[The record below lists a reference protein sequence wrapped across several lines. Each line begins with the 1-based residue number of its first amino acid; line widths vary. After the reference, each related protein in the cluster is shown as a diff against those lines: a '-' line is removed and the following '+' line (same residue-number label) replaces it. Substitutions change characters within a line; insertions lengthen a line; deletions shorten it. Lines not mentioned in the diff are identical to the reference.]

1 MRVLIRIISLIVT
14 VAFILTLAGPA
25 FAQDAAG
32 RSAVTLT
39 LESAPYQMLPEDDG
53 TVRLAMDG
61 FQTALIP
68 GYPALPVRVVDVALP
83 PGTRAVGISIHEAQT
98 ESLGEGWSLVRV
110 PPQVSDDGQMAQL
123 ELTEAFPESPVVL
136 EGTHAQGGVVFARLH
151 YFPFRYDPRTG
162 ALTFTHRVSVSV
174 RYVRADGP
182 SLPVRRDDMRA
193 LPLANA
199 DQAREWYETG
209 PEAQSANG
217 YLILTSA
224 TLAGCQAVQNFAA
237 HKANLGFSVYIA
249 TPSDWAGFPGGDS
262 ADKIRNFLINR
273 YAAWNL
279 RYLLIIGSASTIPMK
294 TTYPSP
300 TDHGGNWPTPTDAY
314 YADLTGNWD
323 ADGDGYFGERGEDS
337 PDFVAELWVGR
348 IPFDSESVV
357 GPILQKTTTY
367 ATTDGDWRRKALL
380 AMAIQGYTSS
390 GAIQTDGGYLGEEM
404 RNRYLNAAGFTSYRL
419 YEENPPATSLPHEAG
434 LTLSRMTSTWAG
446 GYGLVTWWG
455 HGNRYGAYRRLW
467 SGSAYYDTPFITYD
481 NLSGL
486 DDSKPSIVV
495 QNSCL
500 NAQVGYTN
508 LASELLKRGA
518 IATVAGT
525 TITWYYLCWDAY
537 NDGGNATMAYFFG
550 QNVVSDRD
558 SVGAALADT
567 KALYA
572 ESYVWFTG
580 DMQNLMA
587 MTLHGDPSVGLWP
600 SGATL
605 EKALSPGWNLIS
617 FSNLSTAVPIADAFA
632 SVNGFYTQ
640 VYAYDPL
647 LPGGPWFHYAPGGNP
662 AENTLTM
669 VDGVHGYWV
678 HVTSACTLRF
688 TSMAASSSASAI
700 PLRTGWNLVAFPR
713 LSPKAASEALA
724 SIAAKVVAVYTAD
737 LASPGGWL
745 RYNPAAPAWA
755 NSLTTFQPGT
765 GYWIKVSSDTMWT
778 P

>member
-1 MRVLIRIISLIVT
+1 MRVLIRIVSPIVAA
-14 VAFILTLAGPA
+14 VFVLTPAAPA

-32 RSAVTLT
+32 GSFVALT
-39 LESAPYQMLPEDDG
+39 LESAPYRVLPADDG

-83 PGTRAVGISIHEAQT
+83 AGTRAVSVVIREAQA
-98 ESLGEGWSLVRV
+98 EPLGEGWSLARV
-110 PPQVSDDGQMAQL
+110 PPQVSGDGQMAQL
-123 ELTEAFPESPVVL
+123 ELTEAFPESPVML
-136 EGTHAQGGVVFARLH
+136 EGTHALGGIVFARLH
-151 YFPFRYDPRTG
+151 YFPFRYDPRTR
-162 ALTFTHRVSVSV
+162 ALTLTRRVAVSV
-174 RYVRADGP
+174 RYVRAEGL
-182 SLPVRRDDMRA
+182 SLPARRGDLAA

-209 PEAQSANG
+209 PEAQSTDG

-224 TLAGCQAVQNFAA
+224 TLAASQAVQNFAA
-237 HKANLGFSVYIA
+237 HKASLGFAVYIA
-249 TPSDWAGFPGGDS
+249 TPSDWSGFPGGDS

-279 RYLLIIGSASTIPMK
+279 RYLLILGSASAIPMK
-294 TTYPSP
+294 ITYPSR

-337 PDFVAELWVGR
+337 PDFAAELWVGR
-348 IPFDSESVV
+348 IPFDSEAVV
-357 GPILQKTTTY
+357 GPILQKTITY

-380 AMAIQGYTSS
+380 AMAIQGYTSG

-404 RNRYLNAAGFTSYRL
+404 RNRYLNAAGFTTYRL

-455 HGNRYGAYRRLW
+455 HGNAYGAYRRLW
-467 SGSAYYDTPFITYD
+467 DGSQAYDTPFITYD
-481 NLSGL
+481 NLTGL
-486 DDSKPSIVV
+486 DDSKPSIVF

-518 IATVAGT
+518 VATVAGT
-525 TITWYYLCWDAY
+525 TVTWYYLYWDAY
-537 NDGGNATMAYFFG
+537 NDGGNATMAYLFG
-550 QNVVSDRD
+550 QNLAGDRD
-558 SVGAALADT
+558 TVGAALADT
-567 KALYA
+567 RAVYA
-572 ESYVWFTG
+572 QSYVWFTG
-580 DMQNLMA
+580 DVQNLMA

-600 SGATL
+600 SGVTL
-605 EKALSPGWNLIS
+605 EKPLSPGWNLIS
-617 FSNLSTAVPIADAFA
+617 FSNLTAAVPIAEAFA
-632 SVNGFYTQ
+632 SISGSYAQ
-640 VYAYDPL
+640 VYAYDSL
-647 LPGGPWFHYAPGGNP
+647 APGGPWLYYAPGGNP
-662 AENTLTM
+662 AENTLTS
-669 VDGVHGYWV
+669 VDGAHGYWV
-678 HVTSACTLRF
+678 EVTSPCTLRF
-688 TSMAASSSASAI
+688 TSASAPSSATSI
-700 PLRTGWNLVAFPR
+700 PLRAGWNLVAYPR
-713 LSPKAASEALA
+713 MSPKAVGDALA
-724 SIAAKVVAVYTAD
+724 SIAGQVLLVCAAD
-737 LASPGGWL
+737 PAGANGWL

-755 NSLTTFQPGT
+755 SALTAFQPGT
-765 GYWIKVSSDTMWT
+765 GYWIKVSADTVWT